1 MGLLIENSRIG
12 NSPIASALGAK
23 ISVAVPG
30 RGMYLITGR
39 GISPDVLVK
48 SMNGEVVLRLP
59 GWKMLVTL
67 PFTSYLTLRGN
78 HNIASIGPVT
88 VDVNRL
94 SQLADSLKKPGSPN
108 PGSGAG

>member
-1 MGLLIENSRIG
+1 MRPLIENSRIG
-12 NSPIASALGAK
+12 NSPIASTLGAK
-23 ISVAVPG
+23 INVAVPG

-94 SQLADSLKKPGSPN
+94 SQLADSLKNS
-108 PGSGAG
+108 GSGAG